1 MHGTMAFEASEQAAI
16 IELMHGKYSQLLP
29 IETEWGIRLTEGDWR
44 PRIEHFH
51 DAVRALTSG
60 EADIYSKNS
69 RLSVEH
75 LAYDLGQ
82 LRHIQEKP
90 IGLINKATEK
100 SAGSALVKKGEA
112 GASVPKM
119 PPQAVRAQLVSLYRD
134 YMVFFAALFAQV
146 ADVNFQARMET
157 MDNSVADLALIEQV
171 MNQLMSG
178 KITAEQATAELM
190 HVERDDLRER
200 VQGMLAKKALTNRE
214 KQEALALI
222 GQIEKGLAAEQK
234 KLELSHMHYATSQL
248 AVYEEAKE
256 TIKRLGQQGLN
267 LAGKFV
273 ENTMAQSAGK
283 GKGRGV

>member
-1 MHGTMAFEASEQAAI
+1 MKFDGSEQAAI
-16 IELMHGKYSQLLP
+16 IELMHGKYGQLLA
-29 IETEWGIRLTEGDWR
+29 IESEWGIRLHEGDWR

-60 EADIYSKNS
+60 SDDMYAKNS
-69 RLSVEH
+69 RLSVEN

-82 LRHIQEKP
+82 LRHIQDKP
-90 IGLINKATEK
+90 IGLINKVTEK
-100 SAGSALVKKGEA
+100 SAGTYIVKQGDA
-112 GASVPKM
+112 GATTPRM
-119 PPQAVRAQLVSLYRD
+119 PPQAVRGQITALYRD

-146 ADVNFQARMET
+146 ADLNFQARTET
-157 MDNSVADLALIEQV
+157 IDSSVSDLDLIEQT
-171 MNQLMSG
+171 MKQLISG
-178 KITAEQATAELM
+178 KMTTAQAMQEMM

-200 VQGMLAKKALTNRE
+200 VQAMLAKKALSARE

-222 GQIEKGLAAEQK
+222 GQIEKGLEEEKK
-234 KLELSHMHYATSQL
+234 KLDKSHMSYATGRL

-273 ENTMAQSAGK
+273 ENAMNAAGK
-283 GKGRGV
+283 GKGQGRS